1 MPCVGSWWPCMHCIV
16 IASSIDPSP
25 PSRFPAL
32 FSGCPSPFSRR
43 ELVKRYNKEFSRR
56 ERVST
61 CLLRDN
67 LDVVQKMGW
76 LSAEGGQTESG

>member
-1 MPCVGSWWPCMHCIV
+1 MLGIV
-16 IASSIDPSP
+16 VALYALHSYRIEYQPLSPKPIPRRLSSY
-25 PSRFPAL
+25 
-32 FSGCPSPFSRR
+32 PSPFSRR
-43 ELVKRYNKEFSRR
+43 EMVKGYKEFSRR

-76 LSAEGGQTESG
+76 LSAEGGQAESG